1 METITSE
8 EMAVAD
14 ENSEYLGTSRIL
26 LMENAGRAVADHIK
40 EHFKDLKGKFVTVF
54 CGTGNNGGDGMVA
67 ARHLAGYGCRVL
79 VILLGSPDKIR
90 TYEASKN
97 FAAISSMKATT
108 EIVIAKDVATL
119 ESLADKI
126 RNSDAI
132 VDGIFGTG
140 IKGEIREPWLTA
152 IKQINESGKYV
163 VAIDVPSGL
172 DPDTGVVAGT
182 AVRASTT
189 ITFHRVK
196 PGLLTEHGRV
206 LAGELIVSPIGMPPE
221 AELVAG
227 PGDLRAAAAYVGRD
241 GGRLGVALD
250 ELSDENALLLQVCS
264 SICKEVTVLCRV
276 EPSRFSKHNLKYVD
290 MKEFTDSVRTFPVV
304 FLEGKVGRDVLTEIA
319 DSGIDIKIFTHSYEI
334 ADLAKKHFKVVL
346 ALTSED
352 VVSLGLTAP
361 DAFNDVKSATEA
373 AKHISRKLGI
383 QVGIMAKVDGIS
395 DGNIA
400 KANWLLEPIREPM
413 HKYLYLAIASALLS
427 WGADVIRS
435 LSAASFVTRSIITRL
450 SQAGE
455 LATPGSIFSALRS
468 FLYEMK
474 LSNIVQNPS

>member
-196 PGLLTEHGRV
+196 PWSFDGARQGAGR
-206 LAGELIVSPIGMPPE
+206 
-221 AELVAG
+221 
-227 PGDLRAAAAYVGRD
+227 
-241 GGRLGVALD
+241 
-250 ELSDENALLLQVCS
+250 
-264 SICKEVTVLCRV
+264 
-276 EPSRFSKHNLKYVD
+276 
-290 MKEFTDSVRTFPVV
+290 
-304 FLEGKVGRDVLTEIA
+304 
-319 DSGIDIKIFTHSYEI
+319 
-334 ADLAKKHFKVVL
+334 
-346 ALTSED
+346 
-352 VVSLGLTAP
+352 
-361 DAFNDVKSATEA
+361 
-373 AKHISRKLGI
+373 
-383 QVGIMAKVDGIS
+383 
-395 DGNIA
+395 
-400 KANWLLEPIREPM
+400 
-413 HKYLYLAIASALLS
+413 
-427 WGADVIRS
+427 
-435 LSAASFVTRSIITRL
+435 
-450 SQAGE
+450 
-455 LATPGSIFSALRS
+455 
-468 FLYEMK
+468 
-474 LSNIVQNPS
+474 